1 MSIITDSASEQ
12 ALQAYSHPLSLQAKA
27 ISEFENRVLNGN
39 VVSDVNN
46 VFTFLTEFSSTMTA
60 NAVNEACNC
69 FHSLYPENAQSSTD
83 LYKHL
88 SDFDYIGLFASPASA
103 TVELVFDRNFLI
115 DKAVQVEGT
124 IYKLILPEYSTF
136 TIGNLTFGLMYPIEI
151 RIRKAPALA
160 NGLVD
165 YANCGITVMWDTSR
179 ENPLQTLESHIL
191 EHRDFVKDGQTL
203 TAIEVP
209 IYQFTVENHLE
220 DAISSSGFARR
231 YTYTD
236 QFYAVRVFHFKNGQW
251 NEMAQTLSSINYDV
265 NVPTAMVK
273 VLTELGKVEVV
284 VPQIYFNSVKES
296 SRIGNRILVKVYTTT
311 GEVNLDVSEY
321 SVSEFQ
327 ASFLLHDTLLIE
339 DDTYSKMLRN
349 IPTLYVLPLSTR
361 IASGKNGLTMESLRE
376 RVKHRTSYTVKITE
390 DDLNAYFEAKG
401 FNITKPLDNI
411 TDRVYVAHKPL
422 TDKTGSVIASGTCG
436 TQFTPEMTNIVS
448 DDHTKELYVPN
459 YSFISVLDQN
469 LLTVQPGAIYKYDS
483 EEDVFRMISDEAR
496 TVLLNKPIA
505 NKIDDLNTNLYTYS
519 PFHTRISI
527 EKGLPIAGSYD
538 LYNPSLRGITF
549 DWENTNTTAEMAV
562 YSADVK
568 VLESDRK
575 TGYRLSVAIYK
586 TENLS
591 GVKSVLDDGQAVKNI
606 QVMLSTST
614 SRGVYLYMLGTYNG
628 KDSMGHDIFIFD
640 IESDFKITK
649 DSMID
654 AKTMYDTAGT
664 NEDNFIDIGN
674 CKYALS
680 FFIKEEFITD
690 TYPMQDVDITG
701 VPGELDG
708 YVYLCRQAFTMKFGE
723 SLPLLQNNVS
733 ISSSDLVY
741 KTYPTTTF
749 ATYQSPVYERW
760 TIRDFNDKVV
770 NPVTNAPIEE
780 NKIGTIKLNVS
791 YEPSK
796 DETAIMTKV
805 YYIKVHNQETGED
818 VYIPDQVTEDVN
830 PSENHY
836 EKRIRPVVKHQ
847 IGDVILNN
855 RYDYAYGVAATIVHD
870 DKIAT
875 VALDEPLTL
884 SSDPKNVYSNIHD
897 DLYITDT
904 QNYRAIGVYTLSD
917 RSKTGTKRQWR
928 HVTVSDEEIF
938 DVTELT
944 VRTDKVVYRYVDDEG
959 EQHFSLEAPPQ
970 YEYTAISPNG
980 TYYSSNSPTV
990 KNDSYVKSEDN
1001 TTVNTHARGL
1011 ARSWYLLDGD
1021 RPYSFARA
1029 NGFAIMHC
1037 PAKADE
1043 QGLVETWNLAYY
1055 YQSYNDDEKLELQ
1068 FLVLDDD
1075 LTKSETLNLVDRGKL
1090 ATDSYRAMHQ
1100 EVFHLIAFSEDPND
1114 YGWKLY
1120 ETIDRTLETGLTAYY
1135 MARVVSGMPE
1145 SKIPDPWDAEW
1156 EGIQVGDTTTPSI
1169 TVLRT
1174 SEDPVHVRTQD
1185 AMSTIVQYIKD
1196 HHQTITPETSLYRYI
1211 DEGRLTTDEI
1221 FLEGKTYYRRFQTSA
1236 RSKRYTYVPASVI
1249 VNDPVTPDTYYELVD
1264 PYIVDPLEGVLFTCV
1279 PISNNGH
1286 KQDPV
1291 NAVDYRP
1298 GYPDPRYSERL
1309 LEVGTETSFTY
1320 ELTQDKTFFARKTYY
1335 QKISETEYIPVVV
1348 QEGDSVD
1355 PDTYYERIFQS
1366 GLGGVYYRDPEAA
1379 TYTMETI
1386 GLSPEQIINILTL
1399 WQANVSKDEDTRYR
1413 ILVEKTGIGRTTLVK
1428 LVSDSKPCFLFPW
1441 RRLINTSS
1449 LEALDDYLENRSI
1462 ANCKLKDIETFQTL
1476 ISDIQEVDTVYQ
1488 AEEIMQY
1495 LSGPKLFWVNAI
1507 DTELME
1513 ESLLPNTANPKGML
1527 LYKDPAE
1534 EDFQVVIAAFTK
1546 DYALSRI
1553 NASGLASGY
1562 ITLLEE
1568 TDGTY
1573 YHLTSY
1579 TKDEGFNVNFEKCS
1593 WGTIDQWIWEMDDIW
1608 FTEDAK
1614 FADIKVSFNEPL
1626 SCVKAVHRHTDPVLD
1641 ENGEPLIAE
1650 GGRFAVYTVDMLHCD
1665 YKLTISDDADYANY
1679 MSDIRELIRSY
1690 FLELKAITPSLLAR
1704 TKLYFTPIRTFGNA
1718 KFKGSGGVDIK
1729 LPLEFSMDLGLHVE
1743 SYVNGNDLNKN
1754 TIKENILTLITKHLQ
1769 ARNINLAYLAKDIV
1783 KDLSDNIIYVDVLG
1797 INGDKSLQTLLPS
1810 TNDCSP
1816 MLKQMLV
1823 LRDDGSVHADRAL
1836 NLLWYTVG

>member
-1 MSIITDSASEQ
+1 MPIITDSASEQ

-27 ISEFENRVLNGN
+27 ISELEKRVLDGN

-46 VFTFLTEFSSTMTA
+46 VFTFLTEFSSTLTA

-88 SDFDYIGLFASPASA
+88 SDFDYIGLFATPATT

-124 IYKLILPEYSTF
+124 IYKLVLPEYSTF
-136 TIGNLTFGLMYPIEI
+136 TIGHLTFGLMYPIEI
-151 RIRKAPALA
+151 RVRKAPVLA
-160 NGLVD
+160 SGQTD

-179 ENPLQTLESHIL
+179 ENPLQNLESHIL

-209 IYQFTVENHLE
+209 IYQFKVDNHLE

-231 YTYTD
+231 YSYTD
-236 QFYAVRVFHFKNGQW
+236 QFYAIRVFHFKNGQW

-265 NVPTAMVK
+265 NVPTAMIK
-273 VLTELGKVEVV
+273 VLTELSKVEIVI
-284 VPQIYFNSVKES
+284 PQIYFNSVKES

-311 GEVNLDVSEY
+311 GEVNLDISEY
-321 SVSEFQ
+321 PVAEFQ
-327 ASFLLHDTLLIE
+327 ASFLLRDTLLIE
-339 DDTYSKMLRN
+339 DDTYSSMLRN
-349 IPTLYVLPLSTR
+349 IPTLLVLPLSTR
-361 IASGKNGLTMESLRE
+361 ISSGTNGLTMESLRE
-376 RVKHRTSYTVKITE
+376 RVKHRASYTVKITE

-401 FNITKPLDNI
+401 FNITKALDNI

-422 TDKTGSVIASGTCG
+422 TDKNGSVIAAGSCG

-448 DDHTKELYVPN
+448 DDNTGELHVPN
-459 YSFISVLDQN
+459 YSFISVLDQD

-483 EEDVFRMISDEAR
+483 EEDVFRMISDEER
-496 TVLLNKPIA
+496 VVLLNKPIA
-505 NKIDDLNTNLYTYS
+505 NKVDDLNTNLYTYS

-527 EKGLPIAGSYD
+527 EKGMPVAGSYD

-549 DWENTNTTAEMAV
+549 EWENTNTTAEMAV

-591 GVKSVLDDGQAVKNI
+591 KVRSVLDDGQSVKNI

-614 SRGVYLYMLGTYNG
+614 SRGIYLYMLGTYNG
-628 KDSMGHDIFIFD
+628 KDSLGHDIFIFD

-654 AKTMYDTAGT
+654 AKSMYDAAGT
-664 NEDNFIDIGN
+664 TDDNFIDIGN
-674 CKYALS
+674 CKYSLS
-680 FFIKEEFITD
+680 FFVKENFIED
-690 TYPMQDVDITG
+690 DYPMQDVDITG

-733 ISSSDLVY
+733 ISSSELIY

-760 TIRDFNDKVV
+760 TVRDFNDKTVDPMTGK
-770 NPVTNAPIEE
+770 PVEE
-780 NKIGTIKLNVS
+780 AKIGTIKLSVS

-796 DETAIMTKV
+796 DETPVPEKV
-805 YYIKVHNQETGED
+805 YYIKAHDSTSGTD
-818 VYIPDQVTEDVN
+818 SYIPDPVDAAVIPAQH
-830 PSENHY
+830 HY
-836 EKRIRPVVKHQ
+836 EKRVRPIVKHA

-855 RYDYAYGVAATIVHD
+855 RYDYSYGVTATITHGND
-870 DKIAT
+870 IST
-875 VALDEPLTL
+875 VALDDPLTL

-897 DLYITDT
+897 DLYITGT
-904 QNYRAIGVYTLSD
+904 KNYRAIGVYTLVD
-917 RSKTGTKRQWR
+917 RDKTGIRRQWR
-928 HVTVSDEEIF
+928 HVSASDDEIF
-938 DVTELT
+938 DVTDLY
-944 VRTDKVVYRYVDDEG
+944 VKTDKVVYKYTDEEG
-959 EQHFSLEAPPQ
+959 EVHYALEAPPQ
-970 YEYTAISPNG
+970 YESVALSPNG
-980 TYYSSNSPTV
+980 IYYSSNSPTV
-990 KNDSYVKSEDN
+990 KNDAYVKSEAN
-1001 TTVNTHARGL
+1001 TTVNTRARGL
-1011 ARSWYLLDGD
+1011 ARSWYLLDGSH
-1021 RPYSFARA
+1021 PYSFARA

-1037 PAKADE
+1037 PAKADD

-1068 FLVLDDD
+1068 FLVLDED
-1075 LTKSETLNLVDRGKL
+1075 LTISDTLDHVDRGKL
-1090 ATDSYRAMHQ
+1090 AMDSYRAMNQ
-1100 EVFHLIAFSEDPND
+1100 EVFHLLSFSEDPDN

-1120 ETIDRTLETGLTAYY
+1120 ETVDRTLETGLTEYY
-1135 MARVVSGMPE
+1135 KARVISGMPE
-1145 SKIPDPWDAEW
+1145 EKIPEPWDAEW
-1156 EGIQVGDTTTPSI
+1156 EGVRVGDTTTPSI
-1169 TVLRT
+1169 TVLRS
-1174 SEDPVHVRTQD
+1174 SENPTHVRTQD
-1185 AMSTIVQYIKD
+1185 ALATIVEYIKN

-1211 DEGRLTTDEI
+1211 DEGVLTQDTV
-1221 FLEGKTYYRRFQTSA
+1221 FQEGKTYYRRYQTSA
-1236 RSKRYTYVPASVI
+1236 RSKPYTYVPATVI
-1249 VNDPVTPDTYYELVD
+1249 ENDAVVPDTYYELTE
-1264 PYIVDPLEGVLFTCV
+1264 PYVVDPLEGVLFTCV

-1286 KQDPV
+1286 VQDEINYV
-1291 NAVDYRP
+1291 NYRP

-1309 LEVGTETSFTY
+1309 LEVGTETSFVY
-1320 ELTQDKTFFARKTYY
+1320 ELTRDKTFFARKTYY
-1335 QKISETEYIPVVV
+1335 VRTSETEYLPVIV
-1348 QEGDSVD
+1348 QEGDPVTIN
-1355 PDTYYERIFQS
+1355 TYYERVFKS

-1379 TYTMETI
+1379 TYTLETI
-1386 GLSPEQIINILTL
+1386 GLSPAQIANVLVL
-1399 WQANVSKDEDTRYR
+1399 WQANISEDEATRYR
-1413 ILVEKTGIGRTTLVK
+1413 ILEDKTGIGRATLVK
-1428 LVSDSKPCFLFPW
+1428 LVSDSKPCYLFPW

-1449 LEALDDYLENRSI
+1449 LEALDDYLENRAIS
-1462 ANCKLKDIETFQTL
+1462 NCKLSDVEAFQAL
-1476 ISDIQEVDTVYQ
+1476 IPSIRDFDAVYQ
-1488 AEEIMQY
+1488 AEEAMSSIFTP
-1495 LSGPKLFWVNAI
+1495 GLFWVNTI

-1513 ESLLPNTANPKGML
+1513 NSLLPNTANPTGML
-1527 LYKDPAE
+1527 LYKVPGVE
-1534 EDFQVVIAAFTK
+1534 GFQTVIAAFSK
-1546 DYALSRI
+1546 EYALNRI

-1562 ITLLEE
+1562 ITVVEGF
-1568 TDGTY
+1568 DDVF

-1579 TKDEGFNVNFEKCS
+1579 TADGGFNVNFEKCPWAS
-1593 WGTIDQWIWEMDDIW
+1593 VDQWIWEMDPAW
-1608 FTEDAK
+1608 FTENAVM
-1614 FADIKVSFNEPL
+1614 ADIKVVFNEAL
-1626 SCVKAVHRHTDPVLD
+1626 SCVKPVHRHTDPVLD
-1641 ENGEPLIAE
+1641 ENGDPIIAE
-1650 GGRFAVYTVDMLHCD
+1650 GGRYAIYTVDMLHCD

-1718 KFKGSGGVDIK
+1718 KFKGSGGVDVK
-1729 LPLEFSMDLGLHVE
+1729 LPLEFTMDLGLHVE

-1754 TIKENILTLITKHLQ
+1754 TIKENILTLITNHLKS
-1769 ARNINLAYLAKDIV
+1769 RNINLAFLAKDIV
-1783 KDLSDNIIYVDVLG
+1783 HDLSDNIIYVDVLG

-1816 MLKQMLV
+1816 MLKQTLV

-1836 NLLWYTVG
+1836 NLHWYTVG